1 MSSTKPSPKFF
12 HDRPDA
18 KTLLATLAAERGYE
32 AAVVEKDYWV
42 MHCLWGLQQ
51 NGLRF
56 EMKGGTSLSRG
67 WGVIDR
73 FSEDIDI
80 RFDPPQG
87 LNLKNDAEKHVKAR
101 RAFYDELA
109 GKIAIPGIA
118 VERNTKFD
126 DEKAQNGGISLK
138 YKTHFEPLPGL
149 KTEVLLEVGFARTA
163 PNEARDFSSWVLDQ
177 ALAAGL
183 DVSDNRARGVSCFN
197 PEYTFVDKLQTVSRR
212 YRQHKSRGEERDRPR
227 EFLRHYYDLYM
238 LLGMDRVTAFI
249 GTPDYDKYK
258 AEKLKGLDAEAFAS
272 KKPFT
277 LDEDGTIALF
287 EKEFTSMNTLLLSR
301 GPSFKEVA
309 ERLREY
315 ASKF

>member
-1 MSSTKPSPKFF
+1 MPSTKPSLKFF
-12 HDRPDA
+12 HDHPEA
-18 KTLLATLAAERGYE
+18 KTLLATLAAKRDYE
-32 AAVVEKDYWV
+32 AAIVEKDYWV

-51 NGLRF
+51 NGLHF
-56 EMKGGTSLSRG
+56 EMKGGTSLSKG

-80 RFDPPQG
+80 RFDPPRG
-87 LNLKNDAEKHVKAR
+87 LNLKSDAEKHVKAR
-101 RAFYDELA
+101 RAFYDGLA
-109 GKIAIPGIA
+109 GKISIPGIV
-118 VERNTKFD
+118 VERAVKFD

-138 YKTHFEPLPGL
+138 YESHFGPLPGL

-163 PNEARDFSSWVLDQ
+163 PNEARDFSSWVLDE

-183 DVSDNRARGVSCFN
+183 AAFDNRAPGVPCFN

-249 GTPDYDKYK
+249 GTPDYATYK
-258 AEKLKGLDAEAFAS
+258 AEKLKGSDADAFVS
-272 KKPFT
+272 RKPFT
-277 LDEDGTIALF
+277 LDEGGTFDLF
-287 EKEFTSMNTLLLSR
+287 EREFASMNTLLLSK

-309 ERLREY
+309 ERLRDY
-315 ASKF
+315 APKF